1 MIATE
6 TLDGVRALWDGQ
18 ALFTRGGH
26 RIHAPAWFTAGLP
39 AFALV
44 CELWAGYDTLR
55 IANALWQA
63 SPNHAA
69 WPQARLLV
77 FDVPDAPG
85 GYVERMAGL
94 PARIT
99 PHCRPVSLHPV
110 ASNAEMFALLDS
122 ILARGG
128 QGFVMRPPALPY
140 RRGTVNFEMLKVKYH
155 WHARLL
161 KRLRLH
167 GWIKKV
173 GKTYKYYLTELG
185 RRAVLVGLKLKEH
198 LIVPDL
204 ATASA

>member
-1 MIATE
+1 MNAGELMHGGDYCGQDCAGMIATE

-39 AFALV
+39 A
-44 CELWAGYDTLR
+44 
-55 IANALWQA
+55 
-63 SPNHAA
+63 
-69 WPQARLLV
+69 
-77 FDVPDAPG
+77 
-85 GYVERMAGL
+85 
-94 PARIT
+94 RIT
-99 PHCRPVSLHPV
+99 PLCWPVSLHPV
-110 ASNAEMFALLDS
+110 ASNAELFALLDS

-128 QGFVMRPPALPY
+128 EELVMRPPALPY